1 MKRLL
6 LVAVMVLVS
15 LVGMVGFSLAGNAV
29 SALQAT
35 AKATN
40 GAVTELPGTV
50 NAGDEYRTYYD
61 PKEAFIDLPGTVNA
75 GDEYRAYYDP
85 KEAFIDLPGTV
96 NAGDGYPAYYD
107 PKEAFIDLPGTVN
120 AGLLAKPKMYYLTVT
135 GFAGGDA
142 ITACDSGFHMASI
155 SEIQDPSNLQYATR
169 STTRSTTV
177 YDSIVALVDSPP
189 LTGSTTGRTPA
200 DDSTY
205 EFVPFDQAPDQFTY
219 EFVPFDQASD
229 QFPDHT
235 GWVRTEAD
243 SLTGLVN
250 NCDVWMSSSDQQ
262 SGTTMTRRSLWGENN
277 GHSLYEESD
286 PAAWWQSTQTASCSQ
301 PEPVW
306 CVEDHP
312 VMRSAICTGTIDQQ
326 SGDCS

>member
-1 MKRLL
+1 
-6 LVAVMVLVS
+6 
-15 LVGMVGFSLAGNAV
+15 LVGMVGFSRAGNAV

-40 GAVTELPGTV
+40 GAVTEPPATV
-50 NAGDEYRTYYD
+50 NAGTEYNWTAYYY
-61 PKEAFIDLPGTVNA
+61 PNNEAVIEPPATVNA
-75 GDEYRAYYDP
+75 G
-85 KEAFIDLPGTV
+85 V
-96 NAGDGYPAYYD
+96 PAQR
-107 PKEAFIDLPGTVN
+107 
-120 AGLLAKPKMYYLTVT
+120 KMYYLTLTSFT
-135 GFAGGDA
+135 GDDA
-142 ITACDSGFHMASI
+142 IMACDSGFHMASL
-155 SEIQDPSNLQYATR
+155 SEIQDPSSVQYATR
-169 STTRSTTV
+169 STTSSITVYDSIAALVDSPPPTRSTTRRATV

-200 DDSTY
+200 YDS
-205 EFVPFDQAPDQFTY
+205 TY

-235 GWVRTEAD
+235 GWVRAGD
-243 SLTGLVN
+243 GLSGVVQDQD
-250 NCDVWMSSSDQQ
+250 NCDLWKSSSAQQ

-306 CVEDHP
+306 CVEDPVVEHP
-312 VMRSAICTGTIDQQ
+312 VMRSAICTGTTDQQ
-326 SGDCS
+326 DGNCI

>member
-6 LVAVMVLVS
+6 LVAVMVLVT
-15 LVGMVGFSLAGNAV
+15 LVGMVGLSHAGNEI
-29 SALQAT
+29 STLEAL

-40 GAVTELPGTV
+40 EISTLEALAKVTTEAVSTLQAVV
-50 NAGDEYRTYYD
+50 NPWDYYD
-61 PKEAFIDLPGTVNA
+61 PKEAVIEPPATVNA
-75 GDEYRAYYDP
+75 GTEYNWTAYYYP
-85 KEAFIDLPGTV
+85 NNGAVTEPPATV
-96 NAGDGYPAYYD
+96 NAGVPAQR
-107 PKEAFIDLPGTVN
+107 
-120 AGLLAKPKMYYLTVT
+120 KMYYLTLTSFT
-135 GFAGGDA
+135 GDDA
-142 ITACDSGFHMASI
+142 IMACDSGFHMASL
-155 SEIQDPSNLQYATR
+155 SEIQDPSSVQYATR
-169 STTRSTTV
+169 STTSSITVYDSIAALVDSPPPTRSTTRRATV

-200 DDSTY
+200 YDS
-205 EFVPFDQAPDQFTY
+205 TY

-235 GWVRTEAD
+235 GWVRAGD
-243 SLTGLVN
+243 GLSGVVQDQD
-250 NCDVWMSSSDQQ
+250 NCDLWKSSSAQQ

-306 CVEDHP
+306 CVEDP

>member
-6 LVAVMVLVS
+6 LVALMVFVT
-15 LVGMVGFSLAGNAV
+15 LVGMVGFSRAGNAV
-29 SALQAT
+29 IALQAT

-40 GAVTELPGTV
+40 GAVTEP
-50 NAGDEYRTYYD
+50 
-61 PKEAFIDLPGTVNA
+61 
-75 GDEYRAYYDP
+75 
-85 KEAFIDLPGTV
+85 
-96 NAGDGYPAYYD
+96 
-107 PKEAFIDLPGTVN
+107 PGTVN

-142 ITACDSGFHMASI
+142 ITACDSGFHMASL
-155 SEIQDPSNLQYATR
+155 SEIQDPSNLQYATG
-169 STTRSTTV
+169 STTSSITV

-189 LTGSTTGRTPA
+189 LTRSTTRRATVY
-200 DDSTY
+200 DSI
-205 EFVPFDQAPDQFTY
+205 VALVDSPSFDQAPDQFTY

-250 NCDVWMSSSDQQ
+250 NCDVWRSSSDQQ

-286 PAAWWQSTQTASCSQ
+286 PAAWWQSTQTVSCSQ

-306 CVEDHP
+306 CVENP
-312 VMRSAICTGTIDQQ
+312 VMRSAICTATMDQQ
-326 SGDCS
+326 DGDCI